1 MLVESLRVLPGITI
15 TAGHGHRDE
24 GLCCVGF
31 TEIKK
36 HAQQDSHIT
45 AKTPINAESAGNGSS
60 SNRSQDLNLD
70 QIKSMLASIDPTILK
85 QLLVEILKE

>member
-31 TEIKK
+31 TEIEK
-36 HAQQDSHIT
+36 HAQQKSHIDSE
-45 AKTPINAESAGNGSS
+45 TPRNIESTGNGSS
-60 SNRSQDLNLD
+60 SNRSSAANLT
-70 QIKSMLASIDPTILK
+70 KLAAMLSSLDPEELAE
-85 QLLVEILKE
+85 LLAQVQKD